1 MPMSDCAG
9 TGLPKLDAATILRAE
24 EPFIMKQS
32 RVSKFSLT
40 LFAVSLTAFCAA
52 LGPARTTLAA
62 SKADGEQGDQAWAQ
76 MIALNQKAIAL
87 IRGRKFSAAKD
98 TLLEALVVA
107 KDAKLGNSEM
117 MARTYVHLAAVFV
130 TGEKNR
136 DKGVSQFM
144 LALKI
149 DPNISIT
156 PQLETPALK
165 SAYLLARKQMTSS
178 SGSASTS
185 ASSPPA
191 GSAEHT
197 PAATAPNQGDAAPS
211 PEDEATTVTKHGR
224 GGHKVAVVVS
234 DPDLP
239 AKVPSPLYCPLPFEI
254 PPGEDLIVRCVTQ
267 KQQKKATAVVYYRP
281 EGGKSD
287 DFIAAA
293 MRRNIKGWLQAS
305 IPGDAIKGKSLGYYI
320 EARLPGSSEAL
331 MLGRSDSP
339 NVFMIKGNADTA
351 ATADNEN
358 ILDTL
363 KAKAAEEED
372 ARRNHRREPGAIWL
386 SLAGGSGIVGFH
398 SKESLDGDS
407 SLHSVAGFTT
417 ATPFQLELELGY
429 QWDKNLSLS
438 AMGRYQHA
446 AADSSGYTGK
456 PLLTSAVAAY
466 LRARYAFF
474 TSGAFQTYASAGAG
488 GGNNFLIVIAKQC
501 SDANSCVLTHSDTIH
516 GGPVGILVG
525 AGAVYYLNRTVGIF
539 LDVNEIATAPK
550 FMALTE
556 VNLGLSFA
564 FKFEKTA
571 PAVNEE
577 GLIEKP
583 PENDA
588 PDSPPEEAP

>member
-1 MPMSDCAG
+1 
-9 TGLPKLDAATILRAE
+9 
-24 EPFIMKQS
+24 MKQS
-32 RVSKFSLT
+32 RVPQSSLT
-40 LFAVSLTAFCAA
+40 IIAVSLAVVCTA
-52 LGPARTTLAA
+52 LGPTRAA
-62 SKADGEQGDQAWAQ
+62 FAGNKADGDPGDQAAWAQ

-87 IRGRKFSAAKD
+87 IRARKFSAAKD
-98 TLLEALVVA
+98 ALLEALVVA
-107 KDAKLGNSEM
+107 KDAKLESSEM
-117 MARTYVHLAAVFV
+117 MARTYVHLAAVYV

-136 DKGVSQFM
+136 DKGVTQFA

-149 DPNISIT
+149 DPSIT
-156 PQLETPALK
+156 MTPELDTPALK
-165 SAYLLARKQMTSS
+165 SAYLLARRQAT
-178 SGSASTS
+178 AS
-185 ASSPPA
+185 A
-191 GSAEHT
+191 GSESRPT
-197 PAATAPNQGDAAPS
+197 PAPS
-211 PEDEATTVTKHGR
+211 PPTEASESVPAVAALHDEPAAGKGEATTITKRGR

-254 PPGEDLIVRCVTQ
+254 PPGQDLIVRCITQ
-267 KQQKKATAVVYYRP
+267 KQQKKATATFYYRS
-281 EGGKSD
+281 EGAKSE
-287 DFIAAA
+287 DFTLAM
-293 MRRNIKGWLQAS
+293 MRRNVKGWLQAT

-320 EARLPGSSEAL
+320 EAHVPGSSEAL

-339 NVFMIKGNADTA
+339 NVFMIRGAADA
-351 ATADNEN
+351 AAKSDNEN

-363 KAKAAEEED
+363 KVRAADEED

-398 SKESLDGDS
+398 STESLDGDS
-407 SLHSVAGFTT
+407 SLHSVAGFTV

-429 QWDKNLSLS
+429 QWDKSLSLS

-446 AADSSGYTGK
+446 TADSSGYTGR

-474 TSGAFQTYASAGAG
+474 TSGAFQSYASAGAG

-501 SDANSCVLTHSDTIH
+501 NDTNTCVLTHSDTIH
-516 GGPVGILVG
+516 GGPVGILFG
-525 AGAVYYLNRTVGIF
+525 AGAIYHLNRTFGLF
-539 LDVNEIATAPK
+539 LDVNEIATLPK

-556 VNLGLSFA
+556 VNLGLSIA

-571 PAVNEE
+571 PVVNDE
-577 GLIEKP
+577 GVMEKP

-588 PDSPPEEAP
+588 PESPPDEAP